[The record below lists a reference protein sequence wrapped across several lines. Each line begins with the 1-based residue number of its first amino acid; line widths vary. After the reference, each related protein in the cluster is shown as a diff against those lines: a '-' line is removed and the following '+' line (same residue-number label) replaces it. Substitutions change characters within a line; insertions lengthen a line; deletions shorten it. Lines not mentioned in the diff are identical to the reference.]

1 MTSRRKVVWVN
12 LAILG
17 ILLAC
22 AIALYG
28 TMQGSLGARF
38 YARNLREGSPADR
51 LGAATALQ
59 NFGSRGTAAI
69 PALLEVL
76 KNPDDAAAPAS
87 ARALREIDPQTAYE
101 YVSVLAANKPPLSA
115 TVIGV
120 FGNLGPLAWRAIPL
134 VRTALGRSEHIRE
147 LLPALIDMG
156 DYSDEVLAA
165 IVADSQDPVYS
176 AKKWDAMLA
185 FDRLSDLG
193 DRIRPELNRLSFD
206 STPAV
211 AGQAKIILA
220 KIQNQPKYSM
230 SGLAGFPAQTQSYQE
245 YALDRLGKQGARA
258 ADAIPD
264 IVVELHSSSVLMRFM
279 AAWTLMH
286 IGSPARTAL
295 PRLRAALSDPNSLVR
310 DGAADAIRAIEG
322 TP

>member
-1 MTSRRKVVWVN
+1 MTARRKVVWVN
-12 LAILG
+12 LTILG

-22 AIALYG
+22 AIVLYG

-38 YARNLREGSPADR
+38 YARNLREGSAADR
-51 LGAATALQ
+51 LRAATALQ
-59 NFGSRGTAAI
+59 NFGSRGARAV

-76 KNPDDAAAPAS
+76 KNPDNAAAPAC
-87 ARALREIDPQTAYE
+87 ARALREIDPQAAYE
-101 YVSVLAANKPPLSA
+101 YASDLAAKKPALSA

-120 FGNLGPLAWRAIPL
+120 FGNVGPAAWRAIPL

-193 DRIRPELNRLSFD
+193 DRIRPELERLSFD

-211 AGQAKIILA
+211 AGEAKIILG
-220 KIQNQPKYSM
+220 KIQNRPKYSM
-230 SGLAGFPAQTQSYQE
+230 SGLARFPAQAQSYQE
-245 YALDRLGKQGARA
+245 YALDRLSKQGPRA

-286 IGSPARTAL
+286 IGSPARSAL
-295 PRLRAALSDPNSLVR
+295 PQLRASLADPNSLVR
-310 DGAADAIRAIEG
+310 DGATDAIRAIEG

>member
-12 LAILG
+12 LSILG

-28 TMQGSLGARF
+28 TMQGSVGARV
-38 YARNLREGSPADR
+38 YARSLREGSPADR
-51 LGAATALQ
+51 LRAATALQ
-59 NFGSRGTAAI
+59 NFGPRGAPAV

-76 KNPDDAAAPAS
+76 KNPDDTAAPACV
-87 ARALREIDPQTAYE
+87 RALRDIDAQAAYE
-101 YVSVLAANKPPLSA
+101 YTTVLVAKKPALSE

-120 FGNLGPLAWRAIPL
+120 FGNLGPVAWRAIPL

-156 DYSDEVLAA
+156 DYGDEVVGA
-165 IVADSQDPVYS
+165 IVADSRDPVYS

-193 DRIRPELNRLSFD
+193 SRIRPELERLSFD

-211 AGQAKIILA
+211 AGEAKMILG

-230 SGLAGFPAQTQSYQE
+230 SGLAGFPAQGQSYQE
-245 YALDRLGKQGARA
+245 YALDRLSKQGARA

-264 IVVELHSSSVLMRFM
+264 IVAEFHSNSVLIRFM
-279 AAWTLMH
+279 AAWALMH
-286 IGSPARTAL
+286 IGSPARSAL
-295 PRLRAALSDPNSLVR
+295 PQLRAALADPNSLVR
-310 DGAADAIRAIEG
+310 DGAADAIRSIEG
-322 TP
+322 AP

>member
-12 LAILG
+12 LIILG
-17 ILLAC
+17 IVLAC

-28 TMQGSLGARF
+28 TMQGSIGARV
-38 YARNLREGSPADR
+38 YAKSLRGGSPADR
-51 LGAATALQ
+51 MRACIALQ
-59 NFGSRGTAAI
+59 NFGSRGAAAV

-76 KNPDDAAAPAS
+76 QNPDDKSAPAC
-87 ARALREIDPQTAYE
+87 ARALREIDPQAAYE
-101 YVSVLAANKPPLSA
+101 YAGDLAAKKPALSA

-120 FGNLGPLAWRAIPL
+120 FGNLGPVAWRAIPL
-134 VRTALGRSEHIRE
+134 VRTALGRAEHIRE

-156 DYSDEVLAA
+156 DYSDQVVAE
-165 IVADSQDPVYS
+165 IVADSRDPVYS
-176 AKKWDAMLA
+176 VKKWDAMLA
-185 FDRLSDLG
+185 FNSLSDLG
-193 DRIRPELNRLSFD
+193 ERIRPELERLSFD

-211 AGQAKIILA
+211 AGQAKMILG

-230 SGLAGFPAQTQSYQE
+230 SGLTGFPAHDQSYQE
-245 YALDRLGKQGARA
+245 YTLDRLSKQGPRA

-264 IVVELHSSSVLMRFM
+264 IVAEFHSNSVLMRFT

-286 IGSPARTAL
+286 IGSAARSAL
-295 PRLRAALSDPNSLVR
+295 PELRAALGDQNTVVR
-310 DGAADAIRAIEG
+310 DGAADAIHAIEG